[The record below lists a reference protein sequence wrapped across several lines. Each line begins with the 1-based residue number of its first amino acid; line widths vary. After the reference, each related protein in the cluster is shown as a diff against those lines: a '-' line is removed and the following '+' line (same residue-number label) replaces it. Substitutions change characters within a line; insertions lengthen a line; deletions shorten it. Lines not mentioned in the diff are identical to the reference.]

1 MDAQATRTQ
10 SARVMMTLLVDCYQ
24 RVCTLLHLPP
34 QGASGIPWTRL
45 SAPTLNS
52 GKRGSAATEPATLP
66 PHVSLNSSL

>member
-34 QGASGIPWTRL
+34 QGASGIPWARL

>member
-24 RVCTLLHLPP
+24 RVCTLFHLPP
-34 QGASGIPWTRL
+34 QGTSGIPWTRL

-66 PHVSLNSSL
+66 PHVSLSSSL